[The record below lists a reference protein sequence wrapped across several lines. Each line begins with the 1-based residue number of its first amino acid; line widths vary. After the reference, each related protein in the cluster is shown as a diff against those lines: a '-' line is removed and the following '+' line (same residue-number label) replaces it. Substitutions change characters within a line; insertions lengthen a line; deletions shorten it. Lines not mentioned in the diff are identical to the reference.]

1 MNSNNSSSRWDNF
14 LDFLEASA
22 EIFKLGAAIG
32 GPIAAGLAWRQ
43 IIKAQDASWKM
54 RQEYRRTHPRNHRPR
69 NGKKKLS

>member
-32 GPIAAGLAWRQ
+32 APIATGLAWRK
-43 IIKAQDASWKM
+43 IIKAKDESWKM
-54 RQEYRRTHPRNHRPR
+54 RQEYRRNHPRPYSRR
-69 NGKKKLS
+69 NGKKK